1 MGGLLRMKR
10 GAGDN
15 YAWTVTVNQ
24 DYPRHTET
32 YHHLALNAWVLNSR
46 VLKSP
51 GQRIKGHEYSVKMHV
66 FNKGTW

>member
-1 MGGLLRMKR
+1 MKR

-24 DYPRHTET
+24 DYPRHTVT

-46 VLKSP
+46 VLVN
-51 GQRIKGHEYSVKMHV
+51 E
-66 FNKGTW
+66 